1 LGHSFK
7 KLLTPAQARR
17 EEMANIT
24 RSSAAAQ
31 RKEASSK
38 ATIAEEIS
46 RENDPE
52 SPVVEHLQRQVANAL
67 LLYLNYKHYHWQ
79 TYGPMFRDLHLLF
92 DDFAK
97 PVLETIDEFAERVR
111 MIGQDPIASPQ
122 EMLGTASVKVAAHG
136 QTMQQMIEEA
146 DTNLQ
151 IVIKEMRAAV
161 RAANE
166 HDDPGTVDLFSKVVQ
181 IHEKHEW
188 WLRDILEKHDGL
200 LKS

>member
-1 LGHSFK
+1 
-7 KLLTPAQARR
+7 
-17 EEMANIT
+17 MANIT
-24 RSSAAAQ
+24 KGSAAAQ

-38 ATIAEEIS
+38 ETIAEEIS
-46 RENDPE
+46 RENHPE
-52 SPVVEHLQRQVANAL
+52 NPVVEHLQRQVANAL
-67 LLYLNYKHYHWQ
+67 VLYLNYKHYHWQ

-136 QTMQQMIEEA
+136 QTMRQMIEEA

-161 RAANE
+161 RAADE

-181 IHEKHEW
+181 VHEKHEW

>member
-1 LGHSFK
+1 
-7 KLLTPAQARR
+7 
-17 EEMANIT
+17 MANIT

-31 RKEASSK
+31 RKEASPK
-38 ATIAEEIS
+38 ETIAEEIS

-67 LLYLNYKHYHWQ
+67 VLYLNYKHYHWQ

-92 DDFAK
+92 DDFAR

-122 EMLGTASVKVAAHG
+122 EMLGTAS
-136 QTMQQMIEEA
+136 
-146 DTNLQ
+146 
-151 IVIKEMRAAV
+151 IKEMRAAV
-161 RAANE
+161 RAADE

-188 WLRDILEKHDGL
+188 WLRDILERHDGL